1 MHGRFRAITISMI
14 GCCAW
19 LRPAVAQDVTV
30 RDGNIYFV
38 SNTGVERRLTNTG
51 TDRDPS
57 LSPDGQSVAF
67 VRLTPDRWVSSGV
80 GDVLAN
86 EIWVGSTDGTNL
98 RRVVAGRDSQ
108 EMQSFLGALRGPIF
122 SRDGALLFFQSAAW
136 ATSGAIHVVDL
147 DSLTERFVVAG
158 HLLELIPCGRYADH
172 LIVNKHKYF
181 LGGGSYDW
189 YWLVSA
195 DGVEIGPIG
204 DDTASFK
211 ELYVGDECRTR
222 R

>member
-1 MHGRFRAITISMI
+1 MHRRFRAITISVI

-30 RDGNIYFV
+30 RDGDIYFV
-38 SNTGVERRLTNTG
+38 SKAGAERRLTNAG
-51 TDRDPS
+51 ADRDPS

-67 VRLTPDRWVSSGV
+67 VRLTPDRLVSSGV

-86 EIWVGSTDGTNL
+86 EIWISFTDGTNL

-108 EMQSFLGALRGPIF
+108 EMQSFLGALRGPVF
-122 SRDGALLFFQSAAW
+122 SSDGTLLFFQSAAW

-158 HLLELIPCGRYADH
+158 HLLELIRCG
-172 LIVNKHKYF
+172 
-181 LGGGSYDW
+181 
-189 YWLVSA
+189 
-195 DGVEIGPIG
+195 
-204 DDTASFK
+204 
-211 ELYVGDECRTR
+211 
-222 R
+222 